1 MRTCRTVFC
10 ALDLIAAGLVTAAMT
25 ACASL
30 GVPKID
36 GVPGAPPN
44 PSTPWTAPPETRTPP
59 LPAGVPVSPQATDA
73 LHADSATTGSLHLAM
88 ADVVDLALRNNPAT
102 QLSWANA
109 LAGADMYGSARG
121 ALYPDINGNLSLSNS
136 GSSTGGGGGTSLGG
150 GNTTGT
156 GTGTGIDTTGGG
168 SRSSSTGSTGSFGG
182 TSTRTELQPSISL
195 SYLVFDFGGRAG
207 TIEAAKQ
214 RAIATN
220 LTHNATVND
229 VVLQV
234 ESSVFSYLTT
244 LALRDAQVTAVSEA
258 RADTAATEARLRVG
272 VGTLGDVL
280 QARTAL
286 AQARV
291 QLETLEGDL
300 LTARGNLAI
309 AMGLPANT
317 RFDIPDVRAPDSV
330 VDVAAS
336 VDTLIGRAITLRP
349 DLASIQAQANALAAE
364 IRVARSAGY
373 PALTLSSTASYVRT
387 LQTNIGSASNL
398 SGHSY
403 SLLLGLQI
411 PIFNGFSREYEVRV
425 ARDEY
430 TAGLAQVTSTRQQI
444 TVQVFTSY
452 AALRAATQRVA
463 AAVELL
469 ASASQSAD
477 VAAGQYREGVGTIV
491 DVLLARSALE
501 QARAE
506 EIQARWEWQTALAQL
521 AHDVGSIDLTGR
533 PNVPLRLP

>member
-1 MRTCRTVFC
+1 M
-10 ALDLIAAGLVTAAMT
+10 AAVLGTAAMT

-36 GVPGAPPN
+36 GVAGAPPN
-44 PSTPWTAPPETRTPP
+44 PSTPWTVPPDARTPP
-59 LPAGVPVSPQATDA
+59 LPPGVPVSQQATDA
-73 LHADSATTGSLHLAM
+73 LHADSATTGSLHLSM
-88 ADVVDLALRNNPAT
+88 ADVIDLALRNNPAT

-109 LAGADMYGSARG
+109 LAGADAYGSARG
-121 ALYPDINGNLSLSNS
+121 ALYPTVDGNVTLSRS
-136 GSSTGGGGGTSLGG
+136 GSSTGTGLTSNLGGT
-150 GNTTGT
+150 NTTGT
-156 GTGTGIDTTGGG
+156 GTDTTGTGG
-168 SRSSSTGSTGSFGG
+168 RTLTSASGASSS
-182 TSTRTELQPSISL
+182 RTELTPSISL
-195 SYLVFDFGGRAG
+195 SYLVFDFGARSGS
-207 TIEAAKQ
+207 IEASKQ

-234 ESSVFSYLTT
+234 ESSVFSYLTD
-244 LALRDAQVTAVSEA
+244 LALRDAEVTAVGEA

-317 RFDIPDVRAPDSV
+317 RFDIPNVRAPDSV
-330 VDVAAS
+330 TSVSAS

-349 DLASIQAQANALAAE
+349 DLASVQAQANALAAE

-373 PALTLSSTASYVRT
+373 PSLTLSSTASYLRT
-387 LQTNIGSASNL
+387 LQSSTGNVSNVT
-398 SGHSY
+398 GRSY
-403 SLLLGLQI
+403 SVLLGLQI
-411 PIFNGFSREYEVRV
+411 PIFNGFSREYDVRV
-425 ARDEY
+425 ARDQYE
-430 TAGLAQVTSTRQQI
+430 AGLAQVTSTRQQI
-444 TVQVFTSY
+444 TVQVFTSH
-452 AALRAATQRVA
+452 AALQAATQRVGA
-463 AAVELL
+463 ATELL